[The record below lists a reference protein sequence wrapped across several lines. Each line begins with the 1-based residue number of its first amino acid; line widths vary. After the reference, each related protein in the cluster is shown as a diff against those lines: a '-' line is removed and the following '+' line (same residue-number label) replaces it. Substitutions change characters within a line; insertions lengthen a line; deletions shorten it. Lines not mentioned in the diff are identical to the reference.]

1 MEKQFLVVRIV
12 GKEQGICFYEN
23 NTTVNKKFTHALSNS
38 FNFLMAEDLPD
49 LGSNL

>member
-23 NTTVNKKFTHALSNS
+23 NTTVNKKFTHALSNA